1 MTLEVGDHACIL
13 HQKFVSEKLHQFK
26 GLGLMHISYRPC
38 ETSVRVVPEQISMR
52 ARTNCEIIVAG
63 HWQHANQSCGAL
75 LRW

>member
-38 ETSVRVVPEQISMR
+38 ETSVRV
-52 ARTNCEIIVAG
+52 RTGANIDACE
-63 HWQHANQSCGAL
+63 NQL
-75 LRW
+75 